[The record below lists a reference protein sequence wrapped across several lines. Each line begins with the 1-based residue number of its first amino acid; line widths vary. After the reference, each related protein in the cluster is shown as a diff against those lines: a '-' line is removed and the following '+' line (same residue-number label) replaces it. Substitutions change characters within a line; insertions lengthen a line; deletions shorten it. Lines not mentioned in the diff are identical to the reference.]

1 MEKEIDREDLV
12 ISEMIKGD
20 PQRPLRE
27 IIIALIAS
35 LIVLA
40 SSFWNYSLTLELM
53 VLAPD
58 QFAPGFLEIYNINFY
73 LGLLAGGLILAGGF
87 LTYLKRRRGGG
98 TIIIGS
104 SIFAFI
110 SPGAGFIIGPIL
122 GIVAGLLAFSEPKPP
137 EPGTVTEVI

>member
-1 MEKEIDREDLV
+1 MEKEKDHADLV

-27 IIIALIAS
+27 IIIALLAS
-35 LIVLA
+35 VIVLG
-40 SSFWNYSLTLELM
+40 SSIWNYQRTLELM
-53 VLAPD
+53 ALAPD
-58 QFAPGFLEIYNINFY
+58 QFALGFLEIYNIYFL
-73 LGLLAGGLILAGGF
+73 LGLLAGGLILVGGF

-98 TIIIGS
+98 AIIFGS
-104 SIFAFI
+104 SILAFI

-122 GIVAGLLAFSEPKPP
+122 GIAAGLLAFSEPKPP